1 MTNSDK
7 KALTQKILAANPL
20 RQIVLKTNAPS
31 DVLEMVKRIKDARL
45 AAYQAQR
52 DLEHAESLTF
62 ADLENERLEVALIEL
77 NQTNVGLFSD
87 AFYALC
93 DKHDVC
99 ADDLADLYK
108 DDSSEIEHNEYR
120 AQFHASELA

>member
-7 KALTQKILAANPL
+7 KALTKKILAANPL
-20 RQIVLKTNAPS
+20 DQIILKINAPS
-31 DVLEMVKRIKDARL
+31 DVLEMVKRIEDARL

-52 DLEHAESLTF
+52 GLEHTESLTL

-77 NQTNVGLFSD
+77 KQVNVGLFSY

-99 ADDLADLYK
+99 ADDLADLYE
-108 DDSSEIEHNEYR
+108 DD
-120 AQFHASELA
+120 ASELG